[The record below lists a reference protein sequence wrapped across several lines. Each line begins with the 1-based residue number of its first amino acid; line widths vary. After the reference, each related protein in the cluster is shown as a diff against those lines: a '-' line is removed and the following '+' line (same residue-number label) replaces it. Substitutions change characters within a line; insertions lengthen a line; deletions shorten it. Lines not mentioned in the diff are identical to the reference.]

1 MKPFTFLSSKR
12 ICYILLVNLFLTNS
26 SCSKDSE
33 LESQIIQNPLI
44 KAKADFSNALSL
56 WNQPEYFDR
65 SSGNTE
71 TELLQNRLELVYEDA
86 KRLLLFSGI
95 DEETLQIKSKAEVF
109 ILAVKIYGGHY
120 VY

>member
-12 ICYILLVNLFLTNS
+12 ICYILVVSLFLTNS

-71 TELLQNRLELVYEDA
+71 TELLQHRLGLVYDA
-86 KRLLLFSGI
+86 SKNLLMASGHDEESLKTISKEKALLLA
-95 DEETLQIKSKAEVF
+95 LKAYTQ
-109 ILAVKIYGGHY
+109 KN
-120 VY
+120 